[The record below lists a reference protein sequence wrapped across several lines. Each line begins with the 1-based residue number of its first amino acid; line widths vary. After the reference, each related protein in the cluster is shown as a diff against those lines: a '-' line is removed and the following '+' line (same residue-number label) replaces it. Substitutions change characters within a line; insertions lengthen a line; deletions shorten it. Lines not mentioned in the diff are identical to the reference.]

1 MEEDSIL
8 YEFILPKASIL
19 DEIPHMEYETTI
31 IESAHKTANAKS
43 KSAWS
48 NLEQEIF
55 LNKLISEKRLF
66 AKFTFRWRKERDRTR
81 MGSSCQAYK

>member
-31 IESAHKTANAKS
+31 IESEHKTANAKS
-43 KSAWS
+43 KSACS
-48 NLEQEIF
+48 NYEQEFF